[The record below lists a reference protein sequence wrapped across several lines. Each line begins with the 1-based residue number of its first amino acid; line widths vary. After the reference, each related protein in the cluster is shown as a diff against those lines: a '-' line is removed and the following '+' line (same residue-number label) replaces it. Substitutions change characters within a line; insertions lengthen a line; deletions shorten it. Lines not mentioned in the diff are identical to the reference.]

1 MQMHTIWSDRGT
13 VHEAC
18 GPPGAELPALML
30 ASRDG
35 SLAVAAAASA
45 WLVLRGGA
53 RLECREGRF
62 SLAAGQWLVLEAEAR
77 PLLHADDDG
86 LVAAITFPPRPGP
99 GPGLGLGLGLAAT
112 GDGPLFPGLGSL
124 APGARAAALRLWRG
138 CAPFAR
144 NVAGVHTVDR
154 PRLEAVLRLLAAQQA
169 GLRGLVDRCPGRSL
183 HRRRQMF
190 TRMQRAWLYLA
201 GNLDRPVRLAELAER
216 GNVSIWHFTKTF
228 HALYGEGPQAA
239 SSRMRLA
246 KAARLLRSSR
256 LSIGEAGAACGFENN
271 CSFSRAFRAH
281 FGVPPSLYRA
291 PADGAPEAANQTGT
305 DGQAVA
311 SLHP

>member
-18 GPPGAELPALML
+18 GPPGAELPALMPP
-30 ASRDG
+30 
-35 SLAVAAAASA
+35 AAAAAGPSRPRRVPGWCCVAGSSA
-45 WLVLRGGA
+45 A
-53 RLECREGRF
+53 RAGSARRRPV
-62 SLAAGQWLVLEAEAR
+62 AALEAEAR
-77 PLLHADDDG
+77 PLHADDDG
-86 LVAAITFPPRPGP
+86 LVAALTVPPRPGP
-99 GPGLGLGLGLAAT
+99 GPGLGLAAT

-291 PADGAPEAANQTGT
+291 PADEAPEAANQTGT